1 MEDQT
6 KIVLFLAFA
15 VLVLVLVSNGKRPL
29 ASAPLDGNDRPGE
42 SQTEL
47 EGDVQPTW
55 AVNNPNTGYPP
66 PLSLM
71 VPDAGGAPITAQ

>member
-42 SQTEL
+42 SQTEV
-47 EGDVQPTW
+47 DASNDIQPSW
-55 AVNNPNTGYPP
+55 AANNPNTGYPP

-71 VPDAGGAPITAQ
+71 VPNAGASPI

>member
-1 MEDQT
+1 VEDQT

-29 ASAPLDGNDRPGE
+29 ASAPIDGSEHPGE
-42 SQTEL
+42 SQTRL
-47 EGDVQPTW
+47 EGDVQPSW
-55 AVNNPNTGYPP
+55 AANVPNNGHPP

-71 VPDAGGAPITAQ
+71 VPNAGEAPV